1 MRKFLESMG
10 ALATKDYYPED
21 PDEGQVEAYEE
32 YGLVGPNHSSPR
44 ICLKQTFKG
53 KWNKEVVEIL
63 TAKFILAVKQGAYKP
78 VHQTWLQMK
87 EDNVRKKCQKK
98 LYRTQLICMKSRKG
112 PESDKI
118 NRMYQR
124 RQEVHV
130 FSFTPYGL
138 LTSSTRRITEE
149 GRSTTQT
156 ITGTQKYG
164 PKSSY
169 YLTLSALWVLV
180 TMRPTM
186 IRNTETLTHASRV
199 SGVLI

>member
-10 ALATKDYYPED
+10 VLATKDYFPED
-21 PDEGQVEAYEE
+21 PDEGRVKAYEE
-32 YGLVGPNHSSPR
+32 HGLVGPNPSAPR
-44 ICLKQTFKG
+44 ICLNQTFKG

-63 TAKFILAVKQGAYKP
+63 TTRFILAVKQGTYKP
-78 VHQTWLQMK
+78 IQQTWLQIE
-87 EDNVRKKCQKK
+87 EDNVRKKCQSK
-98 LYRTQLICMKSRKG
+98 LYRTQRICMKPRKG

-124 RQEVHV
+124 RQEVRV
-130 FSFTPYGL
+130 LSFTPCRL
-138 LTSSTRRITEE
+138 LTSSTRRTTEE

-164 PKSSY
+164 PMSGY

-186 IRNTETLTHASRV
+186 IRNTETPTHASRV